1 MKTPAFRLSL
11 VVALVVPLVC
21 GSMPTVLQAGEPLSF
36 PAAWQKLQ
44 QTNPALHAAR
54 SEVER
59 RTAERTATRS
69 LQQPQI
75 DITATQTW
83 IDQSIVIDLDPIRQA
98 MLKLHPTVPG
108 AAIPPFVTTVQG
120 ETFLKSQVTA
130 VWPIYTGGR
139 IRAAQR
145 AGAAGEAEAQA
156 ALRHT
161 ANTLFTDLVRRYY
174 GLQLARAAQATRT
187 LVLTTVEE
195 HLRQAVR
202 LEDEGFITRADRLHA
217 DVAHAE
223 ARREKQRADR
233 LVEIAGIALA
243 GLLADDSAPS
253 AGSPLFVVT
262 SPLEPADRFVANS
275 ATHQPVLDTLA
286 ARRAQA
292 AEGVNAE
299 RGRLRP
305 EVFLFGAKE
314 LNRGDLTLLDPDWA
328 AGVGVRFSLWDR
340 TDRTN
345 RVRAARA
352 LERRV
357 GFLESDARRGLRTLV
372 EKTHR
377 EVVTA
382 QEQFAALNETIVLAR
397 ENLRVRQLA
406 FREGQATSLEVIDA
420 QLALARVETERA
432 ASAHDFV
439 VALATLL
446 EASGEPARFAD
457 YAARAEE
464 TISP

>member
-1 MKTPAFRLSL
+1 MKKTSGSRFRWIVPFLFWGPL
-11 VVALVVPLVC
+11 MVVE
-21 GSMPTVLQAGEPLSF
+21 AGESYSF
-36 PAAWQKLQ
+36 AAAWQKLQ
-44 QTNPALHAAR
+44 QSNPALHAAR
-54 SEVER
+54 AEVER
-59 RTAERTATRS
+59 RTAERNATRG
-69 LQQPQI
+69 LRQPQI
-75 DITATQTW
+75 DLSATQTW

-98 MLKLHPTVPG
+98 MLKLHPTVAG
-108 AAIPPFVTTVQG
+108 ASIPPFVTTVQG
-120 ETFLKSQVTA
+120 DNFFKSQVTA
-130 VWPIYTGGR
+130 VWPLYTGGR

-145 AGAAGEAEAQA
+145 AGAAGEAESQA
-156 ALRHT
+156 ARQQT
-161 ANTLFTDLVRRYY
+161 ANTLFTELVRRYY
-174 GLQLARAAQATRT
+174 GLQLARAALSTRT
-187 LVLTTVEE
+187 LVLNAVDE
-195 HLRQAVR
+195 HFRQAVR
-202 LEDEGFITRADRLHA
+202 LEEEGFINRADRLHA
-217 DVAHAE
+217 DVARAE
-223 ARREKQRADR
+223 ARREKQKAGR
-233 LVEIAGIALA
+233 LVEISGIALA
-243 GLLADDSAPS
+243 GLLTEDSAPS
-253 AGSPLFVVT
+253 AASPLFVVT
-262 SPLEPADRFVANS
+262 SALEPVDRFLAAS

-292 AEGVNAE
+292 VEGINAE

-328 AGVGVRFSLWDR
+328 AGIGVRFALWDR
-340 TDRTN
+340 TDRAN

-357 GFLESDARRGLRTLV
+357 GFLETDARRGLRTLV
-372 EKTHR
+372 EKTYR

-432 ASAHDFV
+432 VSAHDFV

-457 YAARAEE
+457 YEARAEE
-464 TISP
+464 KISP